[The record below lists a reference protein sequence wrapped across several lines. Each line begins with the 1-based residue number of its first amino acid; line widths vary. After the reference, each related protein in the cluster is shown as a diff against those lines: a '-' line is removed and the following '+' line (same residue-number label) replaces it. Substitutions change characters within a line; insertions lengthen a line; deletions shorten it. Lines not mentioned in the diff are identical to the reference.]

1 MNAPEVALT
10 QDPTAGAAGSW
21 ERQQL
26 GRVGL
31 EKVGL
36 RECRE
41 GAMET
46 TPLPGFGVRAPQGG
60 CEAKWPSFTP
70 SLFQL
75 TGDFLVSFLSRVQG
89 T

>member
-1 MNAPEVALT
+1 MNAPEVTLT
-10 QDPTAGAAGSW
+10 QDSTAGAAGSW

-36 RECRE
+36 RECWE

-46 TPLPGFGVRAPQGG
+46 TPTTRLWS
-60 CEAKWPSFTP
+60 ESFA
-70 SLFQL
+70 
-75 TGDFLVSFLSRVQG
+75 GWV
-89 T
+89 